1 MKLLCKGKYNK
12 SVYVWLHNY
21 KWHITVWF
29 NKMKSQ
35 VTETTA
41 VPSIFLS
48 PVTLT
53 PTPPPQKKKLWRVR
67 SKEKRSK
74 GKTRPKEGSE
84 WREKKPWRIDTDSST
99 LNEFDSYCPINNLL
113 RSCSFS
119 SLFQPPPPP
128 RRPLPR
134 LSFQMSSPQPET
146 QVSGSQVFA
155 GLRNF
160 SAF

>member
-1 MKLLCKGKYNK
+1 
-12 SVYVWLHNY
+12 
-21 KWHITVWF
+21 
-29 NKMKSQ
+29 MKSR

-53 PTPPPQKKKLWRVR
+53 PTPPPPQKKKLWRVR

-119 SLFQPPPPP
+119 TLFHPPPPP
-128 RRPLPR
+128 AALFPDCLFKCPLPSLKLR
-134 LSFQMSSPQPET
+134 LAAPKFSLDWGIFPLFKGKRKKVPCDSLSPLYKLWKRQ
-146 QVSGSQVFA
+146 
-155 GLRNF
+155 
-160 SAF
+160 